1 MRLHIVTRL
10 SGLVMDLYTRVL
22 EWLMELRCKLVKPL
36 LVKFIHTFQNVG
48 MWHRNLSAQLKLNIK
63 LWLVQ
68 YIVRA
73 QLIKAALINVLTKLG
88 VRGLRLLTTVRQIL
102 QRVFHLQKH
111 KH

>member
-22 EWLMELRCKLVKPL
+22 EWLTALRCKLVNNW
-36 LVKFIHTFQNVG
+36 LVKFIHTFQNVD
-48 MWHRNLSAQLKLNIK
+48 MWHRNLSAHLKLNIK